1 MQLIFDTFRSIA
13 KGIWQNITRAM
24 HWYRRGSIWRKVLVA
39 GALIALLFVLFS
51 SPEDGAEDNALSS
64 GRFVTL
70 APVKDLAGVETAS
83 TIVGTVRAAT
93 GADVLAKTGGT
104 LTSVNT
110 KIGATVSSGAVIAS
124 IENASERAAVLSAE
138 GAYEAALAARSSRSL
153 SDTERAARDAY
164 QSAYTE
170 LDTILEDDLGLFFG
184 EPTTMGPKFLLDG
197 ASYDESSQFSRE
209 RKEIEDDVTRF
220 KANHETASTQDP
232 ETLIDEAEALGR
244 QIQAF
249 LNLLSELVYET
260 DSLATPAQTEAL
272 NSARSGINALL
283 AQTTAARAGLRADT
297 VGTTAGADAA
307 VKQALG
313 ALRAA
318 EANLEQT
325 IVRAPIGGR
334 VDFLPIRVGDYVAPL
349 QHVAT
354 LSQSGALEVV
364 AYVPENERELLTIG
378 STVMIDDTIPG
389 VVTTVSPALDPVTK
403 QTEVRIAVDGGA
415 SLIGGQSVRL
425 SIQGAATS
433 TDQVASGPLMLP
445 LASVKL
451 RAGDRIVFSV
461 ENDRLVAHSVTV
473 GDVRGDR
480 IEILSELS
488 PELHIVT
495 DARGL
500 AEGELVR
507 LMNSD
512 S

>member
-13 KGIWQNITRAM
+13 KGIWQNITKALG
-24 HWYRRGSIWRKVLVA
+24 WYRRGSIWRKLLVA

-51 SPEDGAEDNALSS
+51 SPDDNAEDTTLPS
-64 GRFVTL
+64 GQFVTL
-70 APVKDLAGVETAS
+70 APVKDLAGVGSVS
-83 TIVGTVRAAT
+83 TIMGTVRAAT
-93 GADVLAKTGGT
+93 GADILAKTGGT
-104 LTSVNT
+104 ITSVNT
-110 KIGATVSSGAVIAS
+110 RIGATVSAGAIIAS

-138 GAYEAALAARSSRSL
+138 GTYEAALAARNMRSL
-153 SDTERAARDAY
+153 SDTEQVARDAY
-164 QSAYTE
+164 QAAYTA
-170 LDTILEDDLGLFFG
+170 LDAVIEDDLGLFFG
-184 EPTTMGPKFLLDG
+184 NPTVVGPEFLLHS
-197 ASYDESSQFSRE
+197 ASYDESVWFSRE
-209 RKEIEDDVTRF
+209 RKRIDGQIDALKSGQLTAATRNPESLLNE
-220 KANHETASTQDP
+220 A
-232 ETLIDEAEALGR
+232 ETLGR
-244 QIQAF
+244 ELQKF
-249 LNLLSELVYET
+249 LSLLAELVYKTGSSATTAQIEGLGKART
-260 DSLATPAQTEAL
+260 SIDS
-272 NSARSGINALL
+272 LL
-283 AQTTAARAGLRADT
+283 AQTTAARAGLHADV
-297 VGTTAGADAA
+297 VGITAGADAA

-334 VDFLPIRVGDYVAPL
+334 IDFLPIRVGDYVAPL

-364 AYVPENERELLTIG
+364 AYMPENKRELLTVG
-378 STVMIDDTIPG
+378 STVIIDDTISG
-389 VVTTVSPALDPVTK
+389 IVTTVSPALDPVTK
-403 QTEVRIAVDGGA
+403 QTEVRVAVDGGA

-425 SIQGAATS
+425 SIQGTATS
-433 TDQVASGPLMLP
+433 TDEEVSGPLMLP

-461 ENDRLVAHSVTV
+461 ENNRLVAHSITV

-480 IEILSELS
+480 IEVLSDLS
-488 PELHIVT
+488 PELQIVT

-507 LMNSD
+507 LINSD